1 MSVENPVEQPEAK
14 PLLSKLF
21 FLDTQTYVARNFN
34 FESGVLKTLQNHL
47 DEDDCHLL
55 ITDVNVREVRRHL
68 SRKAI
73 EAVAVIKKAQ
83 KDAMILRNT
92 PGLPWNGIFEKVSLE
107 QIESDLLSNFEK
119 FLDNPRIEIVPVSG
133 VNVDEV
139 FDAYFNEQPP
149 FATSGKKSE
158 FPDAFILGAVNN
170 ISRDRGYKLYV
181 VSEDRDVKSYCH
193 VHDNLLTIGRLDE
206 LLELILKNNEKLA
219 EPAKFAED
227 VFEQLRDEVRRNLT
241 ELLKEAEFDLDD
253 FEAEINGIDIE
264 KIEFLSKN
272 LSDVSQDYSVFNVIT
287 KITLVIDFCVPD
299 YDRSPWDSEDK
310 YYPFLLQNR
319 IARRYT
325 YSGPVFVNFEY
336 DDGIAANAQLAE
348 IDITDVTNLSRAS
361 IEEIFYRE
369 LDLSDDEEYD
379 ERDDVVGI

>member
-1 MSVENPVEQPEAK
+1 MPAEKPLEQPDAK

-34 FESGVLKTLQNHL
+34 FDSGVLKTLQNHL

-68 SRKAI
+68 SRKSA
-73 EAVAVIKKAQ
+73 EAVTVIKGAQ
-83 KDAMILRNT
+83 KDAMVLRNI
-92 PGLPWNGIFEKVSLE
+92 PGLPWNGIFEKVTAQ
-107 QIESDLLSNFEK
+107 QIESYLLENFER

-133 VNVDEV
+133 VNIEEV
-139 FDAYFNEQPP
+139 FDAYFNECPP

-158 FPDAFILGAVNN
+158 FPDAFILSAVNK
-170 ISRDRGYKLYV
+170 ISRDREYKLYV
-181 VSEDRDVKSYCH
+181 VSEDRDVKSYCNAY
-193 VHDNLLTIGRLDE
+193 DNLLSIGRLDE
-206 LLELILKNNEKLA
+206 LLELILKNNQKLA
-219 EPAKFAED
+219 EPAKFAEE
-227 VFEQLRDEVRRNLT
+227 VFEQLKDEVRKRLA

-253 FEAEINGIDIE
+253 FEAEINDIDIE
-264 KIEFLSKN
+264 KIEFLSRN
-272 LSDVSQDYSVFNVIT
+272 LSDVEKDYAVFNVIS
-287 KITLVIDFCVPD
+287 KISLVIDFCVPD

-310 YYPFLLQNR
+310 NYPFLLQNR

-336 DDGIAANAQLAE
+336 DDGISANAKLVD
-348 IDITDVTNLSRAS
+348 IDITDVTDLSRAS

-369 LDLSDDEEYD
+369 LDLDDDEEYD
-379 ERDDVVGI
+379 EHNDVNDK

>member
-1 MSVENPVEQPEAK
+1 MPVEKPEEQSEAK

-34 FESGVLKTLQNHL
+34 FDSGVLKTLQNHL

-68 SRKAI
+68 SRKAT
-73 EAVAVIKKAQ
+73 EAVAVIKAAQ
-83 KDAMILRNT
+83 KNAMVLRNT
-92 PGLPWNGIFEKVSLE
+92 PGLPWNGIFEKVTVK
-107 QIESDLLSNFEK
+107 QIEFDLLNNFEK
-119 FLDNPRIEIVPVSG
+119 FLNNPRIETVPVSR
-133 VNVDEV
+133 VNIEEV

-158 FPDAFILGAVNN
+158 FPDAFILSAVNN

-193 VHDNLLTIGRLDE
+193 AHDNLLSIGRLDE
-206 LLELILKNNEKLA
+206 LLELILKNNQKLA
-219 EPAKFAED
+219 EPAKFAEE
-227 VFEQLRDEVRRNLT
+227 VFEQLKDEVRRHLT
-241 ELLKEAEFDLDD
+241 ELLKEAEFDLDES
-253 FEAEINGIDIE
+253 EAEINGIDIE
-264 KIEFLSKN
+264 KIEFLSRN
-272 LSDVSQDYSVFNVIT
+272 LSDVAKEYAVFNVIT
-287 KITLVIDFCVPD
+287 KISLLIDFFVPD

-310 YYPFLLQNR
+310 YFPFLLQNR

-336 DDGIAANAQLAE
+336 DDGIAANAHLME

-369 LDLSDDEEYD
+369 LDLSDDKEYEEH
-379 ERDDVVGI
+379 DDVSGK